1 MVYRRRA
8 DALDSEWHFHS
19 DCPNWPELGSIQIQF
34 LKPNWGDR
42 ICAECIKLESN
53 NFSQQRAVY
62 PCPAFTSTSSK
73 ARVRVADQ
81 QTQGTETPLSAKK
94 RR

>member
-1 MVYRRRA
+1 MLYRRRA
-8 DALDSEWHFHS
+8 DALDSERHFHS

-53 NFSQQRAVY
+53 NFPQQKSGVSVPRVTY
-62 PCPAFTSTSSK
+62 TSSK

-81 QTQGTETPLSAKK
+81 QTQGTETSLSAKK

>member
-19 DCPNWPELGSIQIQF
+19 DCPNSPELGSIQIQF

-42 ICAECIKLESN
+42 ICAECIKLESD
-53 NFSQQRAVY
+53 NFPQQN
-62 PCPAFTSTSSK
+62 PCPAL
-73 ARVRVADQ
+73 APPR
-81 QTQGTETPLSAKK
+81 LK
-94 RR
+94 REYE